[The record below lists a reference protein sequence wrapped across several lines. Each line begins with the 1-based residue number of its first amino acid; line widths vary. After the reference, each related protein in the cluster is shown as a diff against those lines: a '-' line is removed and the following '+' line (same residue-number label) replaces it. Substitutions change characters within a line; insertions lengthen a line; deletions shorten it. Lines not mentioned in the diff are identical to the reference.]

1 MMWEKSSISYQL
13 CNRPVLHNSCILTL
27 WLFFF
32 YIFHPHLIFW
42 EGKNKQKKVQT
53 SVKIPLLKSGGSG
66 RSVGG
71 GEEGRRRPCS
81 SAVFD
86 LSPLL
91 GSIDP
96 CSAPFIVSAEY
107 QHSAVFFLQSAE
119 AEARRRPRAVVSSIE
134 FSSFFFSVDL
144 PGGTFSQNS
153 GFYLWWREKSPKGNT
168 RRNHQS
174 AAWQES

>member
-1 MMWEKSSISYQL
+1 MWEKSSISYQL

-27 WLFFF
+27 CFFVF
-32 YIFHPHLIFW
+32 FIFHPHLIFW

-53 SVKIPLLKSGGSG
+53 SLKIPLLKSGGSG

-134 FSSFFFSVDL
+134 FSSFFFQL
-144 PGGTFSQNS
+144 T
-153 GFYLWWREKSPKGNT
+153 
-168 RRNHQS
+168 
-174 AAWQES
+174 

>member
-1 MMWEKSSISYQL
+1 MWEKSSISYQL
-13 CNRPVLHNSCILTL
+13 CNHPVLHNSCILTL
-27 WLFFF
+27 WGGCFL
-32 YIFHPHLIFW
+32 YVFHRHLIFW
-42 EGKNKQKKVQT
+42 EGKNKEKKVQT
-53 SVKIPLLKSGGSG
+53 SLKITLLKSGGSG

-91 GSIDP
+91 GALIRVLLLSSSP
-96 CSAPFIVSAEY
+96 RNTNTLLSSFSSPP
-107 QHSAVFFLQSAE
+107 
-119 AEARRRPRAVVSSIE
+119 RPRPGGGRVQSYLPLSSRR
-134 FSSFFFSVDL
+134 FFSVDL